1 MPSTTRASQSKTNRS
16 SVRSSNKSKKKTP
29 RNKKT
34 TSKTTTGDSATDR
47 FDADNNHNPDENED
61 DEFHDETNQQTSG
74 TAPKSKSKPSIFQ
87 SRFPDLEL
95 DTFEQQLDSWTIVKL
110 QEAILQQDSR
120 RSTAPKEIKDLV
132 KVVRMEFEKRIL
144 MIALM
149 AGVPEIV
156 IWNLVGIGKKKVKAN
171 PWIRFLT
178 FCVKCLGQ
186 QLPDRD
192 DKDAW
197 TKQNQEMADIWHSL
211 SKHQQSVFKDP
222 YFFALA
228 NLPDYSIASL
238 GEHDE
243 HNNDVNENKNEN
255 GVNLTNFNTVT
266 PSPTI
271 NKLSEEDKAK
281 YQPLFKDLVNVEKVH
296 LCHGKP
302 ESSPSIATLQKR
314 SLIAVRKAHHDFL
327 VVCQQNQISYYL
339 TSASCGGL
347 NGWLQTF
354 SNNVKFAEWALNVK
368 HIPDKF
374 RTYVHGLDAAKEIEG
389 KVPQASDRRKSQ
401 LGRMLN
407 ALLKPYGHDTFP
419 KLDDPAQRM
428 NRKGWELK
436 IVQKPGSLLK
446 PEELLRGHRGVAD
459 AMVQAW
465 IKDIKNGLFLIET
478 KVAEDGETS
487 QNDHQDESQQSG
499 GPMQEQRSKQKKKRS
514 GKHQKSKEP
523 TQKRHKTNKQPLE
536 AEDDDSDSNTMSSD
550 SSEEEEEEF
559 E

>member
-1 MPSTTRASQSKTNRS
+1 MPSSTRSKAKRGSASNRS
-16 SVRSSNKSKKKTP
+16 SSTKSKKKTP
-29 RNKKT
+29 QNKKNKST
-34 TSKTTTGDSATDR
+34 TAETNSKTHDLDEDEDGANAFQDEDEPNQEPSAT
-47 FDADNNHNPDENED
+47 AK
-61 DEFHDETNQQTSG
+61 
-74 TAPKSKSKPSIFQ
+74 KSKTNPAIFQ
-87 SRFPDLEL
+87 SRFPGLEL
-95 DTFEQQLDSWTIVKL
+95 DSFEQELDSWTIVQL
-110 QEAILQQDSR
+110 QESIIQQDSR
-120 RSTAPKEIKDLV
+120 RSTAPKEIKNLV
-132 KVVRMEFEKRIL
+132 KLVRMEFEKRIL

-192 DKDAW
+192 NKDAW
-197 TKQNQEMADIWHSL
+197 TKRNQEMADIWHSL
-211 SKHQQSVFKDP
+211 NKDQQAIFKDP

-228 NLPDYSIASL
+228 NLPDYSNASL
-238 GEHDE
+238 GEDDKHINDE
-243 HNNDVNENKNEN
+243 NDENEN
-255 GVNLTNFNTVT
+255 GVNLNHFDTVT

-271 NKLSEEDKAK
+271 HKLSDEDKAK
-281 YQPLFKDLVNVEKVH
+281 YKPLFKDLVNVEKVH
-296 LCHGKP
+296 SCHGKP
-302 ESSPSIATLQKR
+302 DPSPSIATLQKQ
-314 SLIAVRKAHHDFL
+314 SMIAVRKAHHDFS

-401 LGRMLN
+401 LGCMLN

-436 IVQKPGSLLK
+436 IVQKSGSLLK
-446 PEELLRGHRGVAD
+446 PEELLRGHRGVTD

-465 IKDIKNGLFLIET
+465 IKDIENGLFLIET
-478 KVAEDGETS
+478 KVAEDGKTS